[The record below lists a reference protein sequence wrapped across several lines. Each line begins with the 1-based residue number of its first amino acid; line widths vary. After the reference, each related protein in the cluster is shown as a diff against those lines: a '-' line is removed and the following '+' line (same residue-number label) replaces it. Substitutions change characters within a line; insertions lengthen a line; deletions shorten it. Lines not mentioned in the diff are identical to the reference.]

1 MNQGTLLYSLMFT
14 AAICWSST
22 VQLSFAMWLGCT
34 FHIWSTNNFSKYI
47 FFYQHKSWCPFN
59 FRCRT
64 KNTLGEDFT
73 IYFSN
78 WSQDTW
84 QIIRELNEKVF
95 WLLGSYVQSSKE
107 KLDWKGFVPCV
118 LHIFCFHKKPTNILF
133 IIPDTYCMLR
143 YLHNFTLS

>member
-1 MNQGTLLYSLMFT
+1 MLVFH
-14 AAICWSST
+14 SSA
-22 VQLSFAMWLGCT
+22 QLCYVAWMHFPYLEHKQL
-34 FHIWSTNNFSKYI
+34 FKIH

-59 FRCRT
+59 YECRT